1 MTETTPPAPVPTLL
15 RRHAA
20 GAESARSVLF
30 TVLGEL
36 VLPTGGEAW
45 TSAFIDVFGRLGV
58 EEKAARQAL
67 MRTATDNW
75 LSSERVGRRTVW
87 RLTPA
92 AERLLRDGTERI
104 FGFTAVAA
112 DWDGQWTIVIA
123 RTPESERA
131 ARHMLRTRLRWAGF
145 GSVMPGVW
153 LSPRSDRGGEVRR
166 ILDEAQ
172 LPDGYLFTA
181 EYQGGTSVAA
191 MVGHAWDLAELAR
204 EYDEFTAAFSGDVSP
219 DPLVRVI
226 DLVHAW
232 RRFPWIDPGLPGPVP
247 ARALERHRSRRVVRP
262 AARAVGRRRDRRVEA
277 ASGQDVTRAAGP
289 AGTVAESRERDGK
302 LGSRSRSPCR
312 APEARDQRRPLR
324 RAVTRWAAASKA
336 AASSC
341 ALSRAPA
348 SAATTACPCAGS
360 CAEHSRRSIPAWAAS
375 TARCP

>member
-1 MTETTPPAPVPTLL
+1 MTETKPPAPAEPAPTLL

-20 GAESARSVLF
+20 GAESARGVLF

-67 MRTATDNW
+67 MRTAADNW

-112 DWDGQWTIVIA
+112 DWDGRWTIVIA
-123 RTPESERA
+123 RTPETERA

-153 LSPRSDRGGEVRR
+153 LSPRSDRGDEVRR
-166 ILDEAQ
+166 ILEEAR

-181 EYQGGTSVAA
+181 EYQGGSSLAA
-191 MVGHAWDLAELAR
+191 MVGNAWDLDELAR
-204 EYDEFTAAFSGDVSP
+204 EYDEFIAAFSGDVTPAPIRSP
-219 DPLVRVI
+219 
-226 DLVHAW
+226 ASSTW
-232 RRFPWIDPGLPGPVP
+232 CTPG
-247 ARALERHRSRRVVRP
+247 A
-262 AARAVGRRRDRRVEA
+262 
-277 ASGQDVTRAAGP
+277 
-289 AGTVAESRERDGK
+289 
-302 LGSRSRSPCR
+302 GSRGSTLACR
-312 APEARDQRRPLR
+312 P
-324 RAVTRWAAASKA
+324 
-336 AASSC
+336 SSC
-341 ALSRAPA
+341 PRRGAAPR
-348 SAATTACPCAGS
+348 PPS
-360 CAEHSRRSIPAWAAS
+360 CSPGCTLEWADEAIAEWKQLL
-375 TARCP
+375 ART